1 MFADRN
7 QVVLPLN
14 LGLKIPKNDS
24 VRKLVE
30 ICDSLDYSELEKAY
44 LKHWRKHNPATLFT
58 ILVYA
63 YMKGIY
69 TSRKIEEACASSAE
83 CWKNCSDAKVNIIK
97 FKSRDIFLKKC
108 SVIFI
113 VILRADNITDCLVVF
128 INGNKAVIALF
139 FKIIITVG
147 VKNKIVYSFAVLT
160 RALAVKVGKCTSC
173 LSFS

>member
-14 LGLKIPKNDS
+14 LGLKIPENDS

-44 LKHWRKHNPATLFT
+44 LKHWRKHNPATLFI

-69 TSRKIEEACASSAE
+69 TSRNSVSGIRSSNTLVFPEPGPA
-83 CWKNCSDAKVNIIK
+83 
-97 FKSRDIFLKKC
+97 
-108 SVIFI
+108 
-113 VILRADNITDCLVVF
+113 IT
-128 INGNKAVIALF
+128 AMRF
-139 FKIIITVG
+139 FQ
-147 VKNKIVYSFAVLT
+147 S
-160 RALAVKVGKCTSC
+160 
-173 LSFS
+173 